1 LWLGSFGLVLIF
13 NSSYSGYGLSGYN
26 NWFSWKRMM
35 MVECQFDE
43 GDGGCSGFIG
53 VRLYGLGD
61 CNGEFSLKRVMEE
74 DRFSRKDDNMWWFYG
89 WCTMI

>member
-1 LWLGSFGLVLIF
+1 
-13 NSSYSGYGLSGYN
+13 
-26 NWFSWKRMM
+26 MM

-74 DRFSRKDDNMWWFYG
+74 DRFSRKDDNM
-89 WCTMI
+89 